1 MSVRGL
7 VMEPMDI
14 FSFCDLILVLV
25 LTTGRDA
32 TKWALEPGRLHFGCD
47 GQGFLGWRVYTL
59 LCIRRSFPF
68 PFLFLGIVCK
78 RREGLL

>member
-14 FSFCDLILVLV
+14 FSFCDSILVLV

-32 TKWALEPGRLHFGCD
+32 TKWALEPGR
-47 GQGFLGWRVYTL
+47 RV
-59 LCIRRSFPF
+59 
-68 PFLFLGIVCK
+68 
-78 RREGLL
+78 